1 MFAISLFKY
10 IIDKIIIYPFG
21 GLTKYNA
28 LLNSS
33 IYKEIIILLFGPLFQ
48 IIFYFIIL
56 ILYKKGFVNIN
67 VFNIFYNININLLFF
82 NLLPILPLDGGKLMN
97 LIFDIILPYK
107 ISHII
112 SIIISIIILI
122 IFITINFSIFYLL
135 LAVILVKSIIN
146 EILNHKIKF
155 DKFLIERYIYKLNLK
170 EGNIINKISEVKRGI
185 KHKIKVKEKI
195 YNEKEYLNILFD

>member
-1 MFAISLFKY
+1 MFAVSLFKY

-155 DKFLIERYIYKLNLK
+155 NKFLIERYIYKLNLK